1 MANGMRYVQYQFIVE
16 IKGTSVTMAEDP
28 KVAEEADVSAAFLD
42 GPGAQWPS
50 VGSGSMMLFLEMVLA
65 LAPNPRKQLIPISV
79 SMSPVK
85 KDHHYKADS
94 TPTSGCWLFS
104 KHSVLTMQATVY
116 FRFYSRHVATQLEP
130 SICLQKSLLLL
141 HSRTSPTGPDPWF
154 SKGPVAGQLASNNVS
169 MLDSTRRSV
178 KSIKIFQTYVMTQCL
193 EFTNQMSFP

>member
-1 MANGMRYVQYQFIVE
+1 MANGMRYVQYQFIAE

-50 VGSGSMMLFLEMVLA
+50 FGSGIIGKLGIESMMLFLEMVLA
-65 LAPNPRKQLIPISV
+65 LAPNPRKQVISISV

-85 KDHHYKADS
+85 KDHHHQADS

-141 HSRTSPTGPDPWF
+141 HSRTSPTGPDPWV
-154 SKGPVAGQLASNNVS
+154 SKGPVAGQLAIV
-169 MLDSTRRSV
+169 T
-178 KSIKIFQTYVMTQCL
+178 T
-193 EFTNQMSFP
+193 

>member
-1 MANGMRYVQYQFIVE
+1 MRVANGMRYVQYQFIAE

-50 VGSGSMMLFLEMVLA
+50 FGSGSMMLFLEMVLA
-65 LAPNPRKQLIPISV
+65 LAPNPRKQVISISV

-85 KDHHYKADS
+85 KDHQYS

-104 KHSVLTMQATVY
+104 KHLVLAMQATVY
-116 FRFYSRHVATQLEP
+116 FRFYSRHVATQLET

-141 HSRTSPTGPDPWF
+141 HSRTSLTGPDPWF
-154 SKGPVAGQLASNNVS
+154 SKGPVAGKLASNNVS
-169 MLDSTRRSV
+169 MLDSARRSV
-178 KSIKIFQTYVMTQCL
+178 KSIKTF
-193 EFTNQMSFP
+193 